1 MIEQESK
8 KIISYKEYDRINRL
22 VKWEKEYMQIN
33 YYFDTE
39 DFQLAYNGITCR
51 VRDKNSSLYFQ
62 IKYPDSSDNCSARV
76 REENEYKIDCITETI
91 PYDIY
96 IKLHIEKYVSNYND
110 IKLRGSMITYRKECD
125 IGSGAVLFLDKNIY
139 LDKLDYEIE
148 LEYGVDSTSMLFDFL
163 KIVDINFET
172 VARGKNSRFV
182 NRLRDI
188 CQNPPN
194 IKKGG
199 LLL

>member
-1 MIEQESK
+1 MLERESK
-8 KIISYKEYDRINRL
+8 KIISLKEYDRINQL
-22 VKWEKEYMQIN
+22 VKWEKDYMQIN

-39 DFQLAYNGITCR
+39 DFQLAYKGITCR
-51 VRDKNSSLYFQ
+51 VREKNSFLYFQ
-62 IKYPDSSDNCSARV
+62 IKYPDSSDNCLARL
-76 REENEYKIDCITETI
+76 REEKEYRIDCIEETI

-96 IKLHIEKYVSNYND
+96 EKAHIENYVSNFSD

-148 LEYGVDSTSMLFDFL
+148 LEYGANSTSRIYDFL
-163 KIVDINFET
+163 KVVDINFDT
-172 VARGKNSRFV
+172 VARGKNSRYI

-188 CQNPPN
+188 CENPPN
-194 IKKGG
+194 IKSGG
-199 LLL
+199 FLN